1 VQLRRLVSPGPRGPG
16 NNPRSLLPGAISF
29 RIPNGEGAGSEAP
42 HPDWAARCGLSP
54 LRSPTADPFEALVR
68 DVLAVAAD
76 VVDAAWNGERRD
88 ERARRVGDMPGGAVA
103 QVRQLVACAGSVEEA
118 DAIRTFTTL
127 VRPSSG
133 SRRSTRW
140 STYALVFSPPPKDM
154 HAPPAATDAVRRAL
168 ADVRVGDAPF
178 TIGGLEVGKEKPDRG
193 SASMSSSTSSNSGA
207 VRGTRVR
214 RSR

>member
-1 VQLRRLVSPGPRGPG
+1 LRRLVSPGPRGPG
-16 NNPRSLLPGAISF
+16 NNPRSLLPGATSF
-29 RIPNGEGAGSEAP
+29 RIPNGESAGSEAP
-42 HPDWAARCGLSP
+42 LPDWAARCSSSP

-88 ERARRVGDMPGGAVA
+88 ERARGVGDIPGGAERRFGSSLPVPGA
-103 QVRQLVACAGSVEEA
+103 SRRPTPFARSRQ
-118 DAIRTFTTL
+118 L

-140 STYALVFSPPPKDM
+140 STYALVFSPPHKDM
-154 HAPPAATDAVRRAL
+154 HAPPAATGAVRRAL

-193 SASMSSSTSSNSGA
+193 SASMSSSTSWNSGA
-207 VRGTRVR
+207 VRGTR
-214 RSR
+214 